1 MIDRFKLRAV
11 LLGTASSAMLFAAP
25 ALGQNATPGTESV
38 VVTGSRVITNMVNS
52 PTPITAVSTDELV
65 AASPID
71 IPDALNKLPVF
82 LGSSAPSATDSAA
95 NGAGGNTLNLRNFG
109 AQRTLVLFDGHRQ
122 PPSNTDGTVII
133 DTLPQMLIQRVDIVT
148 GGASAVYGSD
158 AVTGVVNFVIDK
170 HFTGI
175 KVNASAGISHYGDGA
190 QQQVGIAA
198 GSDLFGGR
206 GHWEG
211 SLRYYHLDPIML
223 NARLW
228 GPATAWEV
236 EGAGTKAQPLVNVP
250 HATLTAFSYGGKI
263 TCTGCA
269 ANNMQFVEN
278 GVLGPFNLGTPT
290 AASNITSGGDG
301 TVNQAASLQV
311 GQITYQAFNRF
322 SYDITPT
329 TNFYVQAIAAQSWTS
344 GYHVNN
350 YIQNSATNPNIVYNN
365 NPFLSAATQAL
376 VTAGNKNPT
385 FTDAQYFQFPYYDA
399 NLDTQLNRNLGI
411 SVGLDGV
418 LFGKFGWDLY
428 YGHGENRLKFD
439 SPNDQSNAKI
449 AAAMDAVVNPANGQI
464 VCQVSLTAFANLYP
478 GCVPL
483 NRFGP
488 TAATPT
494 MINYT
499 LVDTWNVTKQV
510 LDDFAGSIS
519 GEVFDLPAGPIKAA
533 LNGEY
538 RELTYEVKA
547 SPNAIPGTVDCT
559 GLRLTCVAGMAQ
571 TQHSVTLGQPEV
583 HQNVWEFAGELNAPV
598 LKDLPMIQTLDI
610 NLAGRYTD
618 YSISGSVQTWKIGVD
633 WHVDDMIHLR
643 GTTSTDIRAPTM
655 NDLYRPQTIG
665 HSGFTDVHTGNQIQQ
680 ATTISQ
686 GNINLQ
692 PEVAR
697 TWTVGAVFTP
707 QFIQGLN
714 VSLDYYQITLKNAI
728 TSINGSTAGVQQVCE
743 ASNGTSPLCALFV
756 RPLPFSDRSPANYP
770 TAVLSQTLNAALNKT
785 SGVDLEVNYGFDL
798 KDVIDDAPGSVML
811 RIFADYQ
818 PQNSFSSFPGAPVT
832 QPPVPKGRLTNM
844 ISYKLNSWTFDLTD
858 RYYTKFQRST
868 QPGILFYAD
877 PYGKALNYIDLNI
890 EKETEIDGSTVD
902 LFFHI
907 KNLINTPPPVEPDNS
922 TVPGGSPYGGHL
934 STGGGI
940 GGVDNVGRY
949 FTIGVRARL

>member
-1 MIDRFKLRAV
+1 MSKCSKLRTA
-11 LLGTASSAMLFAAP
+11 LLCTAGLMFLTSA
-25 ALGQNATPGTESV
+25 ALGQQATSTESV
-38 VVTGSRVITNMVNS
+38 VVTGSRVITDLTNS
-52 PTPITAVSTDELV
+52 PTPITAVSTDEL
-65 AASPID
+65 AATSPID
-71 IPDALNKLPVF
+71 LPDALNKLPVF
-82 LGSSAPSATDSAA
+82 LGSSAPAATDSAA

-170 HFTGI
+170 RFNGI
-175 KVNASAGISHYGDGA
+175 KVNASAGISNFGDGA
-190 QQQVGIAA
+190 QQQFGIAA
-198 GSDLFGGR
+198 GTDLFGGK

-211 SLRYYHLDPIML
+211 SMRYYHLDPILL
-223 NARLW
+223 NARKW
-228 GPATAWEV
+228 GPETAWEV
-236 EGAGTKAQPLVNVP
+236 EGAGTQAQPLVNVE

-269 ANNMQFVEN
+269 ANNQQFVQN
-278 GVLGPFNLGTPT
+278 GVIGPFQLGTPT

-301 TVNQAASLQV
+301 VVNQAASLQV
-311 GQITYQAFNRF
+311 GQITYQAFQRF
-322 SYDITPT
+322 SYDINET
-329 TNFYVQAIAAQSWTS
+329 TNFYIQGIAAQSWTS

-350 YIQNSATNPNIVYNN
+350 YVQTGANPNIVYNN
-365 NPFLSAATQAL
+365 NPFLPAAAQAL
-376 VTAGNKNPT
+376 VTTGNRNPT

-411 SVGLDGV
+411 SAGLDGV
-418 LFGKFGWDLY
+418 LFGKFAWDLY

-464 VCQVSLTAFANLYP
+464 VCQVSLTAFSNLYP

-494 MINYT
+494 MYNYI
-499 LVDTWNVTKQV
+499 LVDTWNTTSQV
-510 LDDFAGSIS
+510 LDDFSGSIS
-519 GEVFDLPAGPIKAA
+519 GEIFDLPAGPLKAA

-538 RELTYEVKA
+538 RELTYRVDA
-547 SPNAIPGTVDCT
+547 SPNALPGTVDCT

-571 TQHSVTLGQPEV
+571 TQHSVTLGLPVVSE
-583 HQNVWEFAGELNAPV
+583 NVWEFAGEVDAPL
-598 LKDLPMIQTLDI
+598 LKGLPMIQTLDL
-610 NLAGRYTD
+610 NLAGRYTN
-618 YSISGSVQTWKIGVD
+618 YSISGPVQTWKIGID
-633 WHVDDMIHLR
+633 WHLDDMIHLR

-655 NDLYRPQTIG
+655 NDLYRPQTIS
-665 HSGFTDVHTGNQIQQ
+665 HSGFTDAHTGNQIQQ
-680 ATTISQ
+680 ATNISQ
-686 GNINLQ
+686 GNASLQ
-692 PEVAR
+692 PEVAQ
-697 TWTVGAVFTP
+697 TWTVGAVLTP
-707 QFIQGLN
+707 DFISGLTL
-714 VSLDYYQITLKNAI
+714 SLDYYQITLKNAI

-756 RPLPFSDRSPANYP
+756 RPLPFSDRSLANYP

-785 SGVDLEVNYGFDL
+785 SGVDLELDYGFDL
-798 KDVIDDAPGSVML
+798 KQVVEEAPGSVML
-811 RIFADYQ
+811 RLFADYQ
-818 PQNSFSSFPGAPVT
+818 PQTSLSSFPGAPVT
-832 QPPVPKGRLTNM
+832 QPPVPKGRFTSIIN
-844 ISYKLNSWTFDLTD
+844 YKLGSWSFDVTD
-858 RYYTKFQRST
+858 RYYTEFQRTT

-890 EKETEIDGSTVD
+890 EKEFDVDGNPVD
-902 LFFHI
+902 WFFHI
-907 KNLINTPPPVEPDNS
+907 KNLINTPPPIEPDNS

-949 FTIGVRARL
+949 FTIGVRARM

>member
-1 MIDRFKLRAV
+1 MSKCSRLRTA
-11 LLGTASSAMLFAAP
+11 LLCTASLIFLTSA
-25 ALGQNATPGTESV
+25 ALGQEAASSESV
-38 VVTGSRVITNMVNS
+38 VVTGSRVITNLTNS
-52 PTPITAVSTDELV
+52 PTPITAVSTDEL
-65 AASPID
+65 AATSPID

-82 LGSSAPSATDSAA
+82 LGSSAPAATDSAA

-170 HFTGI
+170 RFNGV
-175 KVNASAGISHYGDGA
+175 KVNASAGISNFGDGA
-190 QQQVGIAA
+190 QQQFGIAA
-198 GSDLFGGR
+198 GTDLFGGK

-211 SLRYYHLDPIML
+211 SMRYYHLDPILL
-223 NARLW
+223 NARKW
-228 GPATAWEV
+228 GPETAWEV
-236 EGAGTKAQPLVNVP
+236 EGAGTQAQPLVNVE

-269 ANNMQFVEN
+269 ANNMQFVQN
-278 GVLGPFNLGTPT
+278 GVIGPFQLGTPT

-301 TVNQAASLQV
+301 VVNQAASLQV
-311 GQITYQAFNRF
+311 GQITYQAFQRF
-322 SYDITPT
+322 SYDINET
-329 TNFYVQAIAAQSWTS
+329 TNFYIQGIAAQSWTS

-350 YIQNSATNPNIVYNN
+350 YVQTGANPNIVYNN
-365 NPFLSAATQAL
+365 NPFLSPAAQAL
-376 VTAGNKNPT
+376 VTTGNRNPT

-399 NLDTQLNRNLGI
+399 NLDTQLNRNLGV
-411 SVGLDGV
+411 SAGLDGV
-418 LFGKFGWDLY
+418 LFGKFAWDLY

-449 AAAMDAVVNPANGQI
+449 AAAMDAVVSPASGQI
-464 VCQVSLTAFANLYP
+464 VCQVSLTAFSNLYP

-494 MINYT
+494 MYNYI
-499 LVDTWNVTKQV
+499 LVDTWNTTSQA
-510 LDDFAGSIS
+510 LDDFSGSIS
-519 GEVFDLPAGPIKAA
+519 GEILDLPAGPLKAA

-538 RELTYEVKA
+538 RELTYRVSA
-547 SPNAIPGTVDCT
+547 SPNALPGTVDCT

-571 TQHSVTLGQPEV
+571 TQHSVTLALPEV
-583 HQNVWEFAGELNAPV
+583 SENVWEFAGEVDAPL
-598 LKDLPMIQTLDI
+598 LKGLPMIQTLDL
-610 NLAGRYTD
+610 NLAGRYTN
-618 YSISGSVQTWKIGVD
+618 YSISGPVQTWKIGID
-633 WHVDDMIHLR
+633 WHLDDMFHLR

-655 NDLYRPQTIG
+655 NDLYRPQTIS

-680 ATTISQ
+680 ATNISQ
-686 GNINLQ
+686 GNAGLQ

-697 TWTVGAVFTP
+697 TWTAGGVFTP
-707 QFIQGLN
+707 DFISGLTL
-714 VSLDYYQITLKNAI
+714 SLDYYQIVLKNAI

-756 RPLPFSDRSPANYP
+756 RPLPFSDRSLANYP

-785 SGVDLEVNYGFDL
+785 SGVDLELDYGFDL
-798 KDVIDDAPGSVML
+798 KQVVEEAPGSVML
-811 RIFADYQ
+811 RLFADYQ
-818 PQNSFSSFPGAPVT
+818 PQTSLSSFVGAPVT
-832 QPPVPKGRLTNM
+832 QPPVPKGRFTSIIN
-844 ISYKLNSWTFDLTD
+844 YKLGSWSFDVTD
-858 RYYTKFQRST
+858 RYYTEFQRTT
-868 QPGILFYAD
+868 QPGVLFYAD
-877 PYGKALNYIDLNI
+877 PYGKALNYVDLNI
-890 EKETEIDGSTVD
+890 EKEFDVDGNTVD
-902 LFFHI
+902 WFFHI
-907 KNLINTPPPVEPDNS
+907 KNLINTPPPIEPDNS

-949 FTIGVRARL
+949 FTIGVRARI

>member
-1 MIDRFKLRAV
+1 MRKCSKVRTA
-11 LLGTASSAMLFAAP
+11 LLCTAGLAFLTSS
-25 ALGQNATPGTESV
+25 ALGQEAASTESV
-38 VVTGSRVITNMVNS
+38 VVTGSRVITDLTNS
-52 PTPITAVSTDELV
+52 PTPITAVSTDEL
-65 AASPID
+65 AATSPID

-82 LGSSAPSATDSAA
+82 LGSSAPAATDSAA

-170 HFTGI
+170 RFNGV
-175 KVNASAGISHYGDGA
+175 KVNASAGISNFGDGA
-190 QQQVGIAA
+190 QQQFGIAA
-198 GSDLFGGR
+198 GSDLFGGK

-211 SLRYYHLDPIML
+211 SLRYYHLDPIL
-223 NARLW
+223 LSARKW
-228 GPATAWEV
+228 GPETAWEV
-236 EGAGTKAQPLVNVP
+236 EGAGTQAQPLVNVE

-269 ANNMQFVEN
+269 ANNMQFVQN
-278 GVLGPFNLGTPT
+278 GVIGPFQLGTPT

-301 TVNQAASLQV
+301 VVNQAASLQV
-311 GQITYQAFNRF
+311 GQITYQAFQRF
-322 SYDITPT
+322 SYDINET
-329 TNFYVQAIAAQSWTS
+329 TNFYIQGIAAQSWTS

-350 YIQNSATNPNIVYNN
+350 YVQTGANPNIVYNN
-365 NPFLSAATQAL
+365 NPFLSPAAQAL
-376 VTAGNKNPT
+376 VTTGNKNPT

-399 NLDTQLNRNLGI
+399 NLDTQLNRNLGV

-418 LFGKFGWDLY
+418 LFGKFAWDLY

-439 SPNDQSNAKI
+439 SPNDESNAKI

-464 VCQVSLTAFANLYP
+464 VCQVSLTAFTNLYP

-488 TAATPT
+488 TATTST
-494 MINYT
+494 MYNYI
-499 LVDTWNVTKQV
+499 LVDTWNTTSQA
-510 LDDFAGSIS
+510 LDDFSGSIS
-519 GEVFDLPAGPIKAA
+519 GEIFDLPAGPLKAA

-538 RELTYEVKA
+538 RDLTYKVAA
-547 SPNAIPGTVDCT
+547 SPNALPGTVDCT

-571 TQHSVTLGQPEV
+571 TQHSVTLALPEV
-583 HQNVWEFAGELNAPV
+583 SENVWEFAGEMDAPL
-598 LKDLPMIQTLDI
+598 LKGLPMIQTLDL
-610 NLAGRYTD
+610 NLAGRYTN
-618 YSISGSVQTWKIGVD
+618 YSISGPVQTWKIGID
-633 WHVDDMIHLR
+633 WHIDDMVHLR

-655 NDLYRPQTIG
+655 NDLYRPQTIS

-680 ATTISQ
+680 ATNISQ
-686 GNINLQ
+686 GNPNLQ

-697 TWTVGAVFTP
+697 TWTVGGVFTP
-707 QFIQGLN
+707 DFISGLTL
-714 VSLDYYQITLKNAI
+714 SLDYYQIVLKNAI

-756 RPLPFSDRSPANYP
+756 RPLPFSDRSLANYP

-785 SGVDLEVNYGFDL
+785 SGVDLELDYGFDL
-798 KDVIDDAPGSVML
+798 KQVVEQAPGSIML
-811 RIFADYQ
+811 RLFADYQ
-818 PQNSFSSFPGAPVT
+818 PQTSLSSFPGAPVT
-832 QPPVPKGRLTNM
+832 QPPVPKGRFTSIIN
-844 ISYKLNSWTFDLTD
+844 YKLGSWSFDVTD
-858 RYYTKFQRST
+858 RYYTEFQRTT
-868 QPGILFYAD
+868 QPGVLFYAD

-890 EKETEIDGSTVD
+890 EKEFDVDGNTLD
-902 LFFHI
+902 WFFHI
-907 KNLINTPPPVEPDNS
+907 KNLINTPPPIEPDNS

-949 FTIGVRARL
+949 FTIGVRARM

>member
-1 MIDRFKLRAV
+1 MRKCSKVRTA
-11 LLGTASSAMLFAAP
+11 LLCTAGLAFLTSS
-25 ALGQNATPGTESV
+25 ALGQEAASTESV
-38 VVTGSRVITNMVNS
+38 VVTGSRVITDLTNS
-52 PTPITAVSTDELV
+52 PTPITAVSTDEL
-65 AASPID
+65 AATSPID

-82 LGSSAPSATDSAA
+82 LGSSAPAATDSAA

-170 HFTGI
+170 RFNGV
-175 KVNASAGISHYGDGA
+175 KVNASAGISNFGDGA
-190 QQQVGIAA
+190 QQQFGIAA
-198 GSDLFGGR
+198 GSDLLGGK

-211 SLRYYHLDPIML
+211 SLRYYHLDPIL
-223 NARLW
+223 LSARKW
-228 GPATAWEV
+228 GPETAWEV
-236 EGAGTKAQPLVNVP
+236 EGAGTQAQPLVNVE

-269 ANNMQFVEN
+269 ANNMQFVQN
-278 GVLGPFNLGTPT
+278 GVIGPFQLGTPT

-301 TVNQAASLQV
+301 VVNQAASLQV
-311 GQITYQAFNRF
+311 GQITYQAFQRF
-322 SYDITPT
+322 SYDINET
-329 TNFYVQAIAAQSWTS
+329 TNFYIQGIAAQSWTS

-350 YIQNSATNPNIVYNN
+350 YVQTGANPNIVYNN
-365 NPFLSAATQAL
+365 NPFLSPAAQAL
-376 VTAGNKNPT
+376 VTTGNKNPT

-399 NLDTQLNRNLGI
+399 NLDTQLNRNLGV

-418 LFGKFGWDLY
+418 LFGKFAWDLY

-439 SPNDQSNAKI
+439 SPNDESNAKI

-464 VCQVSLTAFANLYP
+464 VCQVSLTAFTNLYP

-488 TAATPT
+488 TATTST
-494 MINYT
+494 MYNYI
-499 LVDTWNVTKQV
+499 LVDTWNTTSQA
-510 LDDFAGSIS
+510 LDDFSGSIS
-519 GEVFDLPAGPIKAA
+519 GEIFDLPAGPLKAA

-538 RELTYEVKA
+538 RDLTYKVAA
-547 SPNAIPGTVDCT
+547 SPNALPGTVDCT

-571 TQHSVTLGQPEV
+571 TQHSVTLALPEV
-583 HQNVWEFAGELNAPV
+583 SENVWEFAGEMDAPL
-598 LKDLPMIQTLDI
+598 LKGLPMIQTLDL
-610 NLAGRYTD
+610 NLAGRYTN
-618 YSISGSVQTWKIGVD
+618 YSISGPVQTWKIGID
-633 WHVDDMIHLR
+633 WHIDDMVHLR

-655 NDLYRPQTIG
+655 NDLYRPQTIS

-680 ATTISQ
+680 ATNISQ
-686 GNINLQ
+686 GNPNLQ

-697 TWTVGAVFTP
+697 TWTVGGVFTP
-707 QFIQGLN
+707 DFISGLTL
-714 VSLDYYQITLKNAI
+714 SLDYYQIVLKNAI

-756 RPLPFSDRSPANYP
+756 RPLPFSDRSLANYP

-785 SGVDLEVNYGFDL
+785 SGVDLELDYGFDL
-798 KDVIDDAPGSVML
+798 KQVVEQAPGSIML
-811 RIFADYQ
+811 RLFADYQ
-818 PQNSFSSFPGAPVT
+818 PQTSLSSFPGAPVT
-832 QPPVPKGRLTNM
+832 QPPVPKGRFTSIIN
-844 ISYKLNSWTFDLTD
+844 YKLGSWSFDVTD
-858 RYYTKFQRST
+858 RYYTEFQRTT
-868 QPGILFYAD
+868 QPGVLFYAD

-890 EKETEIDGSTVD
+890 EKEFDVDGNTLD
-902 LFFHI
+902 WFFHI
-907 KNLINTPPPVEPDNS
+907 KNLINTPPPIEPDNS

>member
-1 MIDRFKLRAV
+1 MSKCSTLRTA
-11 LLGTASSAMLFAAP
+11 LLCTAGVVFLTSA
-25 ALGQNATPGTESV
+25 ALGQQATSTESV
-38 VVTGSRVITNMVNS
+38 VVTGSRVITDLTNS
-52 PTPITAVSTDELV
+52 PTPITAVSTDEL
-65 AASPID
+65 AATSPID
-71 IPDALNKLPVF
+71 LPDALNKLPVF
-82 LGSSAPSATDSAA
+82 LGSSAPAATDSAA

-170 HFTGI
+170 RFNGI
-175 KVNASAGISHYGDGA
+175 KVNASAGISNFGDGA
-190 QQQVGIAA
+190 QQQFGIAA
-198 GSDLFGGR
+198 GTDLFGGK

-211 SLRYYHLDPIML
+211 SLRYYHLDPILL
-223 NARLW
+223 NARKW
-228 GPATAWEV
+228 GPETAWEV
-236 EGAGTKAQPLVNVP
+236 EGAGTQAQPLVNVE

-269 ANNMQFVEN
+269 ANNQQFIQN
-278 GVLGPFNLGTPT
+278 GVIGPFQLGTPT

-301 TVNQAASLQV
+301 VVNQAASLQV
-311 GQITYQAFNRF
+311 GQITYQAFQRF
-322 SYDITPT
+322 SYDINET
-329 TNFYVQAIAAQSWTS
+329 TNFYIQGIAAQSWTS

-350 YIQNSATNPNIVYNN
+350 YVQTGANPNIVYNN
-365 NPFLSAATQAL
+365 NAFLTPAAQAL
-376 VTAGNKNPT
+376 VTTGNRNPT

-411 SVGLDGV
+411 SAGLDGV
-418 LFGKFGWDLY
+418 LFGKFAWDLY

-464 VCQVSLTAFANLYP
+464 VCQVSLTAFSNLYP

-494 MINYT
+494 MYNYI
-499 LVDTWNVTKQV
+499 LVDTWNTTSQV
-510 LDDFAGSIS
+510 LDDFSGSIS
-519 GEVFDLPAGPIKAA
+519 GEIFDLPAGPLKAA

-538 RELTYEVKA
+538 RELTYRVDA
-547 SPNAIPGTVDCT
+547 SPNALPGTVDCT

-571 TQHSVTLGQPEV
+571 TQHSVTLGLPVVSE
-583 HQNVWEFAGELNAPV
+583 NVWEFAGEVDAPL
-598 LKDLPMIQTLDI
+598 LKGLPMIQTLDL
-610 NLAGRYTD
+610 NLAGRYTN
-618 YSISGSVQTWKIGVD
+618 YSISGPVQTWKIGVD
-633 WHVDDMIHLR
+633 WHLDDMFHLR

-655 NDLYRPQTIG
+655 NDLYRPQTIS

-680 ATTISQ
+680 ATNISQ
-686 GNINLQ
+686 GNASLQ

-697 TWTVGAVFTP
+697 TWTVGGVFTP
-707 QFIQGLN
+707 DFISGLTL
-714 VSLDYYQITLKNAI
+714 SLDYYQIVLKNAI

-756 RPLPFSDRSPANYP
+756 RPLPFSDRSLANYP

-785 SGVDLEVNYGFDL
+785 SGVDLEMDYGFDL
-798 KDVIDDAPGSVML
+798 KEVVEEAPGSIML
-811 RIFADYQ
+811 RLFADYQ
-818 PQNSFSSFPGAPVT
+818 PQTSLSSFPGAPVT
-832 QPPVPKGRLTNM
+832 QPPVPKGRFTSIIN
-844 ISYKLNSWTFDLTD
+844 YKLGSWSFDVTD
-858 RYYTKFQRST
+858 RYYTEFQRTT
-868 QPGILFYAD
+868 QPGVLFYAD

-890 EKETEIDGSTVD
+890 EKEFDIDGNSVD
-902 LFFHI
+902 WFFHI
-907 KNLINTPPPVEPDNS
+907 KNLINTPPPIEPDNS

-949 FTIGVRARL
+949 FTIGVRARM

>member
-1 MIDRFKLRAV
+1 MRKCSKVRTA
-11 LLGTASSAMLFAAP
+11 LLCTAGLAFLTSS
-25 ALGQNATPGTESV
+25 ALGQEAASTESV
-38 VVTGSRVITNMVNS
+38 VVTGSRVITDLTNS
-52 PTPITAVSTDELV
+52 PTPITAVSTDEL
-65 AASPID
+65 AATSPID

-82 LGSSAPSATDSAA
+82 LGSSAPAATDSAA

-170 HFTGI
+170 RFNGV
-175 KVNASAGISHYGDGA
+175 KVNASAGISNFGDGA
-190 QQQVGIAA
+190 QQQFGIAA
-198 GSDLFGGR
+198 GSDLFGGK

-211 SLRYYHLDPIML
+211 SLRYYHLDPIL
-223 NARLW
+223 LSARKW
-228 GPATAWEV
+228 GPETAWEV
-236 EGAGTKAQPLVNVP
+236 EGAGTQAQPLVNVE

-269 ANNMQFVEN
+269 ANNMQFVQN
-278 GVLGPFNLGTPT
+278 GVIGPFQLGTPT

-301 TVNQAASLQV
+301 VVNQAASLQV
-311 GQITYQAFNRF
+311 GQITYQAFQRF
-322 SYDITPT
+322 SYDINET
-329 TNFYVQAIAAQSWTS
+329 TNFYIQGIAAQSWTS

-350 YIQNSATNPNIVYNN
+350 YVQTGANPNIVYNN
-365 NPFLSAATQAL
+365 NPFLSPAAQAL
-376 VTAGNKNPT
+376 VTTGNKNPT

-399 NLDTQLNRNLGI
+399 NLDTQLNRNLGV

-418 LFGKFGWDLY
+418 LFGKFAWDLY

-439 SPNDQSNAKI
+439 SPNDESNAKI

-464 VCQVSLTAFANLYP
+464 VCQVSLTAFTNLYP

-488 TAATPT
+488 TATTST
-494 MINYT
+494 MYNYI
-499 LVDTWNVTKQV
+499 LVDTWNTTSQA
-510 LDDFAGSIS
+510 LDDFSGSIS
-519 GEVFDLPAGPIKAA
+519 GEIFDLPAGPLKAA

-538 RELTYEVKA
+538 RDLTYKVAA
-547 SPNAIPGTVDCT
+547 SPNALPGTVDCT

-571 TQHSVTLGQPEV
+571 TQHSVTLALPEV
-583 HQNVWEFAGELNAPV
+583 SENVWEFAGEMDAPL
-598 LKDLPMIQTLDI
+598 LKGLPMIQTLDL
-610 NLAGRYTD
+610 NLAGRYTN
-618 YSISGSVQTWKIGVD
+618 YSISGPVQTWKIGID
-633 WHVDDMIHLR
+633 WHIDDMVHLR

-655 NDLYRPQTIG
+655 NDLYRPQTIS

-680 ATTISQ
+680 ATNISQ
-686 GNINLQ
+686 GNPNLQ

-697 TWTVGAVFTP
+697 TWTVGGVFTP
-707 QFIQGLN
+707 DFISGLTL
-714 VSLDYYQITLKNAI
+714 SLDYYQIVLKNAI

-756 RPLPFSDRSPANYP
+756 RPLPFSDRSLANYP

-785 SGVDLEVNYGFDL
+785 SGVDLELDYGFDL
-798 KDVIDDAPGSVML
+798 KQVVEQAPGSIML
-811 RIFADYQ
+811 RLFADYQ
-818 PQNSFSSFPGAPVT
+818 PQTSLSSFPGAPVT
-832 QPPVPKGRLTNM
+832 QPPVPKGRFTSIIN
-844 ISYKLNSWTFDLTD
+844 YKLGSWSFDVTD
-858 RYYTKFQRST
+858 RYYTEFQRTT
-868 QPGILFYAD
+868 QPGVLFYAD

-890 EKETEIDGSTVD
+890 EKEFDVDGNTLD
-902 LFFHI
+902 WFFHI
-907 KNLINTPPPVEPDNS
+907 KNLINTPPPIEPDNS

>member
-1 MIDRFKLRAV
+1 MRKCFKVRTA
-11 LLGTASSAMLFAAP
+11 LLCTAGLAFLTSS
-25 ALGQNATPGTESV
+25 ALGQEAASTESV
-38 VVTGSRVITNMVNS
+38 VVTGSRVITDLTNS
-52 PTPITAVSTDELV
+52 PTPITAVSTDEL
-65 AASPID
+65 AATSPID

-82 LGSSAPSATDSAA
+82 LGSSAPAATDSAA

-170 HFTGI
+170 RFNGV
-175 KVNASAGISHYGDGA
+175 KVNASAGISNFGDGA
-190 QQQVGIAA
+190 QQQFGIAA
-198 GSDLFGGR
+198 GSDLFGGK

-211 SLRYYHLDPIML
+211 SLRYYHLDPIL
-223 NARLW
+223 LSARKW
-228 GPATAWEV
+228 GPETAWEV
-236 EGAGTKAQPLVNVP
+236 EGAGTQAQPLVNVE

-269 ANNMQFVEN
+269 ANNMQFVQN
-278 GVLGPFNLGTPT
+278 GVIGPFQLGTPT

-301 TVNQAASLQV
+301 VVNQAASLQV
-311 GQITYQAFNRF
+311 GQITYQAFQRF
-322 SYDITPT
+322 SYDINET
-329 TNFYVQAIAAQSWTS
+329 TNFYIQGIAAQSWTS

-350 YIQNSATNPNIVYNN
+350 YVQTGANPNIVYNN
-365 NPFLSAATQAL
+365 NPFLSPAAQAL
-376 VTAGNKNPT
+376 VTTGNKNPT

-399 NLDTQLNRNLGI
+399 NLDTQLNRNLGV

-418 LFGKFGWDLY
+418 LFGKFAWDLY

-439 SPNDQSNAKI
+439 SPNDESNAKI

-464 VCQVSLTAFANLYP
+464 VCQVSLTAFTNLYP

-488 TAATPT
+488 TATTST
-494 MINYT
+494 MYNYI
-499 LVDTWNVTKQV
+499 LVDTWNTTSQA
-510 LDDFAGSIS
+510 LDDFSGSIS
-519 GEVFDLPAGPIKAA
+519 GEIFDLPAGPLKAA

-538 RELTYEVKA
+538 RDLTYKVAA
-547 SPNAIPGTVDCT
+547 SPNALPGTVDCT

-571 TQHSVTLGQPEV
+571 TQHSVTLALPEV
-583 HQNVWEFAGELNAPV
+583 SENVWEFAGEMDAPL
-598 LKDLPMIQTLDI
+598 LKGLPMIQTLDL
-610 NLAGRYTD
+610 NLAGRYTN
-618 YSISGSVQTWKIGVD
+618 YSISGPVQTWKIGID
-633 WHVDDMIHLR
+633 WHIDDMVHLR

-655 NDLYRPQTIG
+655 NDLYRPQTIS

-680 ATTISQ
+680 ATNISQ
-686 GNINLQ
+686 GNPNLQ

-697 TWTVGAVFTP
+697 TWTVGGVFTP
-707 QFIQGLN
+707 DFISGLTL
-714 VSLDYYQITLKNAI
+714 SLDYYQIVLKNAI

-756 RPLPFSDRSPANYP
+756 RPLPFSDRSLANYP

-785 SGVDLEVNYGFDL
+785 SGVDLELDYGFDL
-798 KDVIDDAPGSVML
+798 KQVVEQAPGSIML
-811 RIFADYQ
+811 RLFADYQ
-818 PQNSFSSFPGAPVT
+818 PQTSLSSFPGAPVT
-832 QPPVPKGRLTNM
+832 QPPVPKGRFTSIIN
-844 ISYKLNSWTFDLTD
+844 YKLGSWSFDVTD
-858 RYYTKFQRST
+858 RYYTEFQRTT
-868 QPGILFYAD
+868 QPGVLFYAD

-890 EKETEIDGSTVD
+890 EKEFDVDGNTLD
-902 LFFHI
+902 WFFHI
-907 KNLINTPPPVEPDNS
+907 KNLINTPPPIEPDNS

>member
-1 MIDRFKLRAV
+1 MRKCFKVRTA
-11 LLGTASSAMLFAAP
+11 LLCTAGLAFLTSS
-25 ALGQNATPGTESV
+25 ALGQEAASTESV
-38 VVTGSRVITNMVNS
+38 VVTGSRVITDLTNS
-52 PTPITAVSTDELV
+52 PTPITAVSTDEL
-65 AASPID
+65 AATSPID

-82 LGSSAPSATDSAA
+82 LGSSAPAATDSAA

-170 HFTGI
+170 RFNGV
-175 KVNASAGISHYGDGA
+175 KVNASAGISNFGDGA
-190 QQQVGIAA
+190 QQQFGIAA
-198 GSDLFGGR
+198 GSDLFGGK

-211 SLRYYHLDPIML
+211 SLRYYHLDPIL
-223 NARLW
+223 LSARKW
-228 GPATAWEV
+228 GPETAWEV
-236 EGAGTKAQPLVNVP
+236 EGAGTQAQPLVNVE

-269 ANNMQFVEN
+269 ANNTQFVQN
-278 GVLGPFNLGTPT
+278 GVIGPFQLGTPT

-301 TVNQAASLQV
+301 VVNQAASLQV
-311 GQITYQAFNRF
+311 GQITYQAFQRF
-322 SYDITPT
+322 SYDINET
-329 TNFYVQAIAAQSWTS
+329 TNFYIQGIAAQSWTS

-350 YIQNSATNPNIVYNN
+350 YVQTGANPNIVYNN
-365 NPFLSAATQAL
+365 NPFLSPAAQAL
-376 VTAGNKNPT
+376 VTTGNKNPT

-399 NLDTQLNRNLGI
+399 NLDTQLNRNLGV

-418 LFGKFGWDLY
+418 LFGKFAWDLY

-439 SPNDQSNAKI
+439 SPNDESNAKI

-464 VCQVSLTAFANLYP
+464 VCQVSLTAFTNLYP

-488 TAATPT
+488 TATTST
-494 MINYT
+494 MYNYI
-499 LVDTWNVTKQV
+499 LVDTWNTTSQA
-510 LDDFAGSIS
+510 LDDFSGSIS
-519 GEVFDLPAGPIKAA
+519 GEIFDLPAGPLKAA

-538 RELTYEVKA
+538 RDLTYKVAA
-547 SPNAIPGTVDCT
+547 SPNALPGTVDCT

-571 TQHSVTLGQPEV
+571 TQHSVTLALPEV
-583 HQNVWEFAGELNAPV
+583 SENVWEFAGEMDAPL
-598 LKDLPMIQTLDI
+598 LKGLPMIQTLDL
-610 NLAGRYTD
+610 NLAGRYTN
-618 YSISGSVQTWKIGVD
+618 YSISGPVQTWKIGID
-633 WHVDDMIHLR
+633 WHIDDMVHLR

-655 NDLYRPQTIG
+655 NDLYRPQTIS

-680 ATTISQ
+680 ATNISQ
-686 GNINLQ
+686 GNPNLQ

-697 TWTVGAVFTP
+697 TWTVGGVFTP
-707 QFIQGLN
+707 DFISGLTL
-714 VSLDYYQITLKNAI
+714 SLDYYQIVLKNAI

-756 RPLPFSDRSPANYP
+756 RPLPFSDRSLANYP

-785 SGVDLEVNYGFDL
+785 SGVDLELDYGFDL
-798 KDVIDDAPGSVML
+798 KQVVEQAPGSIML
-811 RIFADYQ
+811 RLFADYQ
-818 PQNSFSSFPGAPVT
+818 PQTSLSSFPGAPVT
-832 QPPVPKGRLTNM
+832 QPPVPKGRFTSIIN
-844 ISYKLNSWTFDLTD
+844 YKLGSWSFDVTD
-858 RYYTKFQRST
+858 RYYTEFQRTT
-868 QPGILFYAD
+868 QPGVLFYAD

-890 EKETEIDGSTVD
+890 EKEFDVDGNTLD
-902 LFFHI
+902 WFFHI
-907 KNLINTPPPVEPDNS
+907 KNLINTPPPIEPDNS

>member
-1 MIDRFKLRAV
+1 MRKCFKVRTA
-11 LLGTASSAMLFAAP
+11 LLCTAGLAFLTSS
-25 ALGQNATPGTESV
+25 ALGQEAASTESV
-38 VVTGSRVITNMVNS
+38 VVTGSRVITDLTNS
-52 PTPITAVSTDELV
+52 PTPITAVSTDEL
-65 AASPID
+65 AATSPID

-82 LGSSAPSATDSAA
+82 LGSSAPAATDSAA

-170 HFTGI
+170 RFNGV
-175 KVNASAGISHYGDGA
+175 KVNASAGISNFGDGA
-190 QQQVGIAA
+190 QQQFGIAA
-198 GSDLFGGR
+198 GSDLLGGK

-211 SLRYYHLDPIML
+211 SLRYYHLDPIL
-223 NARLW
+223 LSARKW
-228 GPATAWEV
+228 GPETAWEV
-236 EGAGTKAQPLVNVP
+236 EGAGTQAQPLVNVE

-269 ANNMQFVEN
+269 ANNMQFVQN
-278 GVLGPFNLGTPT
+278 GVIGPFQLGTPT

-301 TVNQAASLQV
+301 VVNQAASLQV
-311 GQITYQAFNRF
+311 GQITYQAFQRF
-322 SYDITPT
+322 SYDINET
-329 TNFYVQAIAAQSWTS
+329 TNFYIQGIAAQSWTS

-350 YIQNSATNPNIVYNN
+350 YVQTGANPNIVYNN
-365 NPFLSAATQAL
+365 NPFLSPAAQAL
-376 VTAGNKNPT
+376 VTTGNKNPT

-399 NLDTQLNRNLGI
+399 NLDTQLNRNLGV

-418 LFGKFGWDLY
+418 LFGKFAWDLY

-439 SPNDQSNAKI
+439 SPNDESNAKI

-464 VCQVSLTAFANLYP
+464 VCQVSLTAFTNLYP

-488 TAATPT
+488 TATTST
-494 MINYT
+494 MYNYI
-499 LVDTWNVTKQV
+499 LVDTWNTTSQA
-510 LDDFAGSIS
+510 LDDFSGSIS
-519 GEVFDLPAGPIKAA
+519 GEIFDLPAGPLKAA

-538 RELTYEVKA
+538 RDLTYKVAA
-547 SPNAIPGTVDCT
+547 SPNALPGTVDCT

-571 TQHSVTLGQPEV
+571 TQHSVTLALPEV
-583 HQNVWEFAGELNAPV
+583 SENVWEFAGEMDAPL
-598 LKDLPMIQTLDI
+598 LKGLPMIQTLDL
-610 NLAGRYTD
+610 NLAGRYTN
-618 YSISGSVQTWKIGVD
+618 YSISGPVQTWKIGID
-633 WHVDDMIHLR
+633 WHIDDMVHLR

-655 NDLYRPQTIG
+655 NDLYRPQTIS

-680 ATTISQ
+680 ATNISQ
-686 GNINLQ
+686 GNPNLQ

-697 TWTVGAVFTP
+697 TWTVGGVFTP
-707 QFIQGLN
+707 DFISGLTL
-714 VSLDYYQITLKNAI
+714 SLDYYQIVLKNAI

-756 RPLPFSDRSPANYP
+756 RPLPFSDRSLANYP

-785 SGVDLEVNYGFDL
+785 SGVDLELDYGFDL
-798 KDVIDDAPGSVML
+798 KQVVEQAPGSIML
-811 RIFADYQ
+811 RLFADYQ
-818 PQNSFSSFPGAPVT
+818 PQTSLSSFPGAPVT
-832 QPPVPKGRLTNM
+832 QPPVPKGRFTSIIN
-844 ISYKLNSWTFDLTD
+844 YKLGSWSFDVTD
-858 RYYTKFQRST
+858 RYYTEFQRTT
-868 QPGILFYAD
+868 QPGVLFYAD

-890 EKETEIDGSTVD
+890 EKEFDVDGNTLD
-902 LFFHI
+902 WFFHI
-907 KNLINTPPPVEPDNS
+907 KNLINTPPPIEPDNS

>member
-1 MIDRFKLRAV
+1 MGKCSRLRTA
-11 LLGTASSAMLFAAP
+11 LLCTAGLMFWTSA
-25 ALGQNATPGTESV
+25 ALGQEGASTESV
-38 VVTGSRVITNMVNS
+38 VVTGSRVITDLTNS
-52 PTPITAVSTDELV
+52 PTPITAVSTEEL
-65 AASPID
+65 AATSPID

-82 LGSSAPSATDSAA
+82 LGSSAPAATDSAA

-170 HFTGI
+170 RFNGV
-175 KVNASAGISHYGDGA
+175 KVNASAGISNYTDGA
-190 QQQVGIAA
+190 QQQFGIAA
-198 GSDLFGGR
+198 GTDLFGGK

-211 SLRYYHLDPIML
+211 SLRYYHLDPIL
-223 NARLW
+223 LSARKW
-228 GPATAWEV
+228 GPETAWEV
-236 EGAGTKAQPLVNVP
+236 EGAGTQAQPLVNVE

-269 ANNMQFVEN
+269 ANNQQFVQN
-278 GVLGPFNLGTPT
+278 GVIGPFVLGAPT

-301 TVNQAASLQV
+301 VVNQAASLQV
-311 GQITYQAFNRF
+311 GQKTYQAFQRF
-322 SYDITPT
+322 SYDINET
-329 TNFYVQAIAAQSWTS
+329 TNFYIQGIAAQSWTS

-350 YIQNSATNPNIVYNN
+350 YVQTGANPNIVYNN
-365 NPFLSAATQAL
+365 NPFLSAAAQAL
-376 VTAGNKNPT
+376 VTTGNKNPT
-385 FTDAQYFQFPYYDA
+385 FTDTQYFQFPYYDA

-418 LFGKFGWDLY
+418 LAGKFAWDLY

-439 SPNDQSNAKI
+439 SPNDESNAKI
-449 AAAMDAVVNPANGQI
+449 AAAMDAVVSPASGQI
-464 VCQVSLTAFANLYP
+464 VCQVSLTSFANLYP

-488 TAATPT
+488 TATTST
-494 MINYT
+494 MYNYI
-499 LVDTWNVTKQV
+499 LVDTWNTTSQQ
-510 LDDFAGSIS
+510 LDDFSGSIS
-519 GEVFDLPAGPIKAA
+519 GNVFDLPAGPLKAA

-538 RELTYEVKA
+538 RELTYNVAA
-547 SPNAIPGTVDCT
+547 SPNALPGTVDCT

-571 TQHSVTLGQPEV
+571 TQHSVTLALPQVSE
-583 HQNVWEFAGELNAPV
+583 NVWEFAGEVDAPL
-598 LKDLPMIQTLDI
+598 LKGLPMVQTLDL
-610 NLAGRYTD
+610 NLAGRYTN
-618 YSISGSVQTWKIGVD
+618 YSISGPVQTWKIGID
-633 WHVDDMIHLR
+633 WHIDDMIHLR

-655 NDLYRPQTIG
+655 NDLYRPQTIS

-680 ATTISQ
+680 ATNISQ
-686 GNINLQ
+686 GNPNLQ
-692 PEVAR
+692 PEVAQ
-697 TWTVGAVFTP
+697 TWTVGSVFTP
-707 QFIQGLN
+707 DFISGLTL
-714 VSLDYYQITLKNAI
+714 SLDYYQITLKNAI

-756 RPLPFSDRSPANYP
+756 RPLPFSDRSLANYP

-785 SGVDLEVNYGFDL
+785 SGVDLEVDYGFDL
-798 KDVIDDAPGSVML
+798 KQVVEEAPGSVVL
-811 RIFADYQ
+811 RLFGDYQ
-818 PQNSFSSFPGAPVT
+818 PQTSLSSFPGAPVT
-832 QPPVPKGRLTNM
+832 QPPVPKGRFTSIIN
-844 ISYKLNSWTFDLTD
+844 YKLGSWSFDVTD
-858 RYYTKFQRST
+858 RYYTEFQRTT

-890 EKETEIDGSTVD
+890 EKEFDVDGNTVD
-902 LFFHI
+902 WFFHI
-907 KNLINTPPPVEPDNS
+907 KNLINTPPPIEPDNS